1 MNKDTPIRAAVAGL
15 GLIGGSLAGALR
27 TSGHC
32 SEVLGWAR
40 RQDTVQQ
47 AQSAGLVDGGSP
59 DLAALVKGVDLV
71 FIAVPLS
78 AFGELLAKL
87 EPALKAGTVVT
98 DVASVKGAVLGL
110 AEQTFGHVPAGFVPG
125 HPLAGSAQSGI
136 GAARED
142 LFQGRLT
149 VLTPQVN
156 TAPEALARVRAAWQA
171 IGAKV
176 LEMSAAEHDEALA
189 ATSHLPHLLAYVLVE
204 LLARQGGSELL
215 RLSAGGFRDFSR
227 IAGAEPALWREIT
240 LANREPLL
248 AILDDYLLALGQT
261 RQQLAAGDGDAL
273 EACFRRARALRR
285 TLEQQQQ

>member
-27 TSGHC
+27 ACGHC

-78 AFGELLAKL
+78 AFGELLGKL

-125 HPLAGSAQSGI
+125 HPLAGSEQSGI

-171 IGAKV
+171 IGARV
-176 LEMSAAEHDEALA
+176 VEMSAAEHDAALA

-204 LLARQGGSELL
+204 LLAQRGGSELL